1 MGDSTGKFPAPY
13 LNDVKAEDPIMKRV
27 GQDHLEIGARPS
39 GMPKGDIKSGSMSI
53 SHVGSTATGKG
64 K

>member
-13 LNDVKAEDPIMKRV
+13 ISDVRANDPIMKRV
-27 GQDHLEIGARPS
+27 DSDHLEIGARPS
-39 GMPKGDIKSGSMSI
+39 GMPKDVKSEGSI
-53 SHVGSTATGKG
+53 VHVGDSATGKG